1 MKKILFLTLLGLIF
15 WASTVQAQN
24 QFTVSGHVTDS
35 KNGEEIIGASVVL
48 LNNKTQGTRTNSY
61 GFYSMTLDEGSY
73 TLFVRSVGYES
84 QEVIINLNNN
94 LTQEIKLSTK
104 KSTLKKLVIKSKKD
118 NDQITS
124 TEMGVEK
131 LDMKMINKIPVLFGE
146 RDILKTIQLLPGVK
160 SAGEGNSGFYVRGG
174 SADQNLVLL
183 DEAPVYNASHLL
195 GFFSVF
201 NSDAVK
207 DVKLYKGTA
216 PSPYGGRLSSV
227 LDVKMKDGNNQNYSV
242 SGGVGLIASRLN
254 IEGPIVKDK
263 GSFLVSARRTYAD
276 VFTVFSKDT
285 NVQKA
290 KLYFYDFNAKAN
302 YKIDEKNRVYLS
314 GYFGKDVLGFGDQ
327 FGIDWGNATG
337 TLRWNH
343 IFNQKLFSNTS
354 LIYSNFNYNIG
365 IKFGSAEFNINSRI
379 RDWNLKQD
387 FQYFANKKSEFKFG
401 LNSIYH
407 SIVPGV
413 VSIQSDNDD
422 FNLELSNKYG
432 WENAAY
438 ASHKYKFNSSIN
450 IEYGL
455 RLSAWSTLGAGTF
468 YSYDDA
474 GTQIDSTI
482 LGKREIGTTY
492 FNLEP
497 RLVANYTIDDQNSI
511 KASYTRNTQNLHLL
525 SNTNAGSPTDLWI
538 GSSNNV
544 KPEISDQVALGY
556 FKNFDKNTY
565 EVSAEVYYKYMQNQ
579 IDYKPGAQLLLN
591 ENVESQLLY
600 GHGRAYGIELFAKKK
615 YGRLNGW
622 LGYTLSRTERKIEG
636 INNNEYY
643 LAKQDRT
650 HEISIVGIYEISKK
664 LTFSSSWIYYT
675 GNAITYPKGKYELDG
690 QTLFY
695 YSDRNADRMPDYHRL
710 DLGLTWTRKKTD
722 RKESSWNFSIYNAY
736 NRENAYSISFQD
748 NPDNPQ
754 QTQAIQTTLFKI
766 IPSISYNFKF

>member
-1 MKKILFLTLLGLIF
+1 MKRISILLILSLICG
-15 WASTVQAQN
+15 AIQSQAQN
-24 QFTVSGHVTDS
+24 KFILSGHVVDAQ
-35 KNGEEIIGASVVL
+35 NGEEVIGATVVL
-48 LNNKTQGTRTNSY
+48 KDKKTYGARTNAY
-61 GFYSMTLDEGSY
+61 GFYSITLEAGTH
-73 TLFVRSVGYES
+73 TLFIRSVGFETT
-84 QEVIINLNNN
+84 E
-94 LTQEIKLSTK
+94 LTVTLTENKNQEIKLSSK
-104 KSTLKKLVIKSKKD
+104 KSELKKVVIKGRKD

-131 LDMKMINKIPVLFGE
+131 LDMKMVNKIPVLFGE

-160 SAGEGNSGFYVRGG
+160 SAGEGNSGFFVRGG

-201 NSDAVK
+201 NSDAIK

-216 PSPYGGRLSSV
+216 PAPYGGRLSSV

-254 IEGPIVKDK
+254 IEGPLVKDK

-276 VFTVFSKDT
+276 VFTAFAKDT

-302 YKIDEKNRVYLS
+302 YKFDEKNRVYLS
-314 GYFGKDVLGFGDQ
+314 GYFGKDVLGFGDA

-354 LIYSNFNYNIG
+354 LIFSNFNYNIG
-365 IKFGSAEFNINSRI
+365 IKFGSAEFNIRSRI

-387 FQYFANKKSEFKFG
+387 FQYFANEKSEFKFG
-401 LNSIYH
+401 VNSIYH
-407 SIVPGV
+407 NIVPGV
-413 VSIQSDNDD
+413 VSIQTDDED
-422 FNLELSNKYG
+422 FNLELTNKFG

-438 ASHKYKFNSSIN
+438 ASHKYKFNEAFN

-455 RLSAWSTLGAGTF
+455 RLSSWSNLGAGTF
-468 YSYDDA
+468 YSYNDDGSKA
-474 GTQIDSTI
+474 DSTK
-482 LGKREIGTTY
+482 LSKGEIGTTY

-497 RLVANYTIDDQNSI
+497 RLVANYTIDDANSI

-525 SNTNAGSPTDLWI
+525 SNSNAGSPTDLWI

-544 KPEISDQVALGY
+544 KPEIADQVAIGY
-556 FKNFDKNTY
+556 FKNFRNNTY
-565 EVSAEVYYKYMQNQ
+565 EVSAEIYYKYMQNQ
-579 IDYKPGAQLLLN
+579 IDYKPGAQILLN
-591 ENVESQLLY
+591 ENVESQLLF
-600 GHGRAYGIELFAKKK
+600 GHGRAYGLELFAKKK

-622 LGYTLSRTERKIEG
+622 IGYTLSKTERKIDG
-636 INNNEYY
+636 INNFEYY
-643 LAKQDRT
+643 NAKQDRT
-650 HEISIVGIYEISKK
+650 HEVSVVGIYEISKK
-664 LTFSSSWIYYT
+664 LTFSSSWVYYT
-675 GNAITYPKGKYELDG
+675 GNAITYPRGKYEIDG
-690 QTLFY
+690 ETYFY
-695 YSDRNADRMPDYHRL
+695 YSERNADRMPDYHRL

-736 NRENAYSISFQD
+736 NRDNAYSIDFQE
-748 NPDNPQ
+748 NPENVQ
-754 QTQAIQTTLFKI
+754 QTQAVQTTLFKI

>member
-1 MKKILFLTLLGLIF
+1 MKRLSLLLLATLLCS
-15 WASTVQAQN
+15 AAHAQKKY
-24 QFTVSGHVTDS
+24 TISGHVVDA
-35 KNGEEIIGASVVL
+35 KNGEEIIGSSVVL
-48 LNNKTQGTRTNSY
+48 KDNKMTGTRTNSY
-61 GFYSMTLDEGSY
+61 GFYSLTLAEGAH
-73 TLFVRSVGYES
+73 TLLIRSVGYETIEFNIS
-84 QEVIINLNNN
+84 LEKNM
-94 LTQEIKLSTK
+94 TKEIKLQAK
-104 KSTLKKLVIKSKKD
+104 KSQLKKVVIKTKKD
-118 NDQITS
+118 NDQIIS

-201 NSDAVK
+201 NSDAIK

-216 PSPYGGRLSSV
+216 PAIYGGRLSSV

-276 VFTVFSKDT
+276 VFTAFSKDT

-302 YKIDEKNRVYLS
+302 YKFNDKNRIYLS
-314 GYFGKDVLGFGDQ
+314 GYFGKDVLGFGNQ
-327 FGIDWGNATG
+327 FGINWGNATG

-343 IFNQKLFSNTS
+343 IYNQKLFSNTS
-354 LIYSNFNYNIG
+354 LIFSNFNYNIDVNL
-365 IKFGSAEFNINSRI
+365 GSAEFNINSRI
-379 RDWNLKQD
+379 QDWNLKQD
-387 FQYFANKKSEFKFG
+387 FQYFASKRSDFKFG
-401 LNSIYH
+401 INSIYH
-407 SIVPGV
+407 NIIPGALSIR
-413 VSIQSDNDD
+413 SDDANFD
-422 FNLELSNKYG
+422 LEISKKYAL
-432 WENAAY
+432 ENAAY
-438 ASHKYKFNSSIN
+438 ASHKYKFNGAFN

-455 RLSAWSTLGAGTF
+455 RLSSWSNLGPGTF
-468 YSYDDA
+468 YSYDA
-474 GTQIDSTI
+474 EGNQTDSTKRKKGEF
-482 LGKREIGTTY
+482 GKTY

-497 RLVANYTIDDQNSI
+497 RLVANYTIDGENSV

-525 SNTNAGSPTDLWI
+525 SNSNTGSPTDLWI

-556 FKNFDKNTY
+556 FRNFDKNNY
-565 EVSAEVYYKYMQNQ
+565 EVSAEVYYKHMQNQ
-579 IDYKPGAQLLLN
+579 IDYKPGAELLLN

-600 GHGRAYGIELFAKKK
+600 GFGRAYGIELFAKKK

-622 LGYTLSRTERKIEG
+622 VGYTLSKTERKING
-636 INNNEYY
+636 INNNEFYN
-643 LAKQDRT
+643 AKQDRT
-650 HEISIVGIYEISKK
+650 HEISIVGIYELTKK
-664 LTFSSSWIYYT
+664 LTFSSTWIYYT
-675 GNAITYPKGKYELDG
+675 GNAITYPRGKYTIDN
-690 QTLFY
+690 QTYFL
-695 YSDRNADRMPDYHRL
+695 YSERNADRMPDYHRL

-736 NRENAYSISFQD
+736 NRANAYSIDFQE
-748 NPDNPQ
+748 NPDNPA
-754 QTQAIQTTLFKI
+754 QTQAVQTTLFKI

>member
-1 MKKILFLTLLGLIF
+1 MTKKI
-15 WASTVQAQN
+15 
-24 QFTVSGHVTDS
+24 
-35 KNGEEIIGASVVL
+35 
-48 LNNKTQGTRTNSY
+48 
-61 GFYSMTLDEGSY
+61 
-73 TLFVRSVGYES
+73 
-84 QEVIINLNNN
+84 
-94 LTQEIKLSTK
+94 KLQTK
-104 KSTLKKLVIKSKKD
+104 KSQLKKVVIKTKKD
-118 NDQITS
+118 NDQIIS

-201 NSDAVK
+201 NSDAIK

-216 PSPYGGRLSSV
+216 PAIYGGRLSSV

-276 VFTVFSKDT
+276 VFTAFSKDT
-285 NVQKA
+285 NIQKA

-302 YKIDEKNRVYLS
+302 YKFNDKNRIYLS
-314 GYFGKDVLGFGDQ
+314 GYFGKDVLGFGNQ
-327 FGIDWGNATG
+327 FGINWGNATG

-343 IFNQKLFSNTS
+343 IYNQKLFSNTS
-354 LIYSNFNYNIG
+354 LIFSNFNYNIDVNL
-365 IKFGSAEFNINSRI
+365 GSAEFNINSRI
-379 RDWNLKQD
+379 QDWNLKQD
-387 FQYFANKKSEFKFG
+387 FQYFASKRSDFKFG
-401 LNSIYH
+401 INSIYH
-407 SIVPGV
+407 NIIPGALSIR
-413 VSIQSDNDD
+413 SDDANFD
-422 FNLELSNKYG
+422 LEISKKYAL
-432 WENAAY
+432 ENAAY
-438 ASHKYKFNSSIN
+438 ASHKYKFNGAFN

-455 RLSAWSTLGAGTF
+455 RLSSWSNLGPGTF
-468 YSYDDA
+468 YSYDA
-474 GTQIDSTI
+474 EGNQSDSTKRKKGEF
-482 LGKREIGTTY
+482 GKTY

-497 RLVANYTIDDQNSI
+497 RLVANYTIDGENSV

-525 SNTNAGSPTDLWI
+525 SNSNTGSPTDLWI

-556 FKNFDKNTY
+556 FRNFDKNNY
-565 EVSAEVYYKYMQNQ
+565 EVSAEVYYKYMRNQ
-579 IDYKPGAQLLLN
+579 IDYKPGAELLLN

-600 GHGRAYGIELFAKKK
+600 GFGRAYGIELFAKKK

-622 LGYTLSRTERKIEG
+622 VGYTLSKTERKING
-636 INNNEYY
+636 INNNEFYN
-643 LAKQDRT
+643 AKQDRT
-650 HEISIVGIYEISKK
+650 HEISIVGIYELTKK
-664 LTFSSSWIYYT
+664 LTFSSTWIYYT
-675 GNAITYPKGKYELDG
+675 GNAITYPRGKYTIDN
-690 QTLFY
+690 QTYFL
-695 YSDRNADRMPDYHRL
+695 YSERNADRMPDYHRL

-736 NRENAYSISFQD
+736 NRANAYSIDFQE
-748 NPDNPQ
+748 NPDNPA
-754 QTQAIQTTLFKI
+754 QTQAVQTTLFKI

>member
-1 MKKILFLTLLGLIF
+1 MKKIFLLLLATALCSF
-15 WASTVQAQN
+15 AQAQKKY
-24 QFTVSGHVTDS
+24 TISGHVVDA
-35 KNGEEIIGASVVL
+35 KNGEEIIGATVVIKD
-48 LNNKTQGTRTNSY
+48 NKKVGTRTNSY
-61 GFYSMTLDEGSY
+61 GFYSLTLSEGAY
-73 TLFVRSVGYES
+73 TLLIRSVGFET
-84 QEVIINLNNN
+84 QELPIS
-94 LTQEIKLSTK
+94 LTKNTTEEIKLSAK
-104 KSTLKKLVIKSKKD
+104 QSQLKKVVIKTRKD
-118 NDQITS
+118 NDQIIN
-124 TEMGVEK
+124 TEIGVAK
-131 LDMKMINKIPVLFGE
+131 LDMKMVNKIPVLFGE

-201 NSDAVK
+201 NSDAIK

-242 SGGVGLIASRLN
+242 SGGIGLIASRLN

-276 VFTVFSKDT
+276 AFTVFSKDT

-302 YKIDEKNRVYLS
+302 YKINDNNRIYLS

-327 FGIDWGNATG
+327 FGFDWGNATA

-343 IFNQKLFSNTS
+343 IYNQKLFSNTS
-354 LIYSNFNYNIG
+354 LIFSNFNYNIDVNL
-365 IKFGSAEFNINSRI
+365 GSAEFNINSRI

-387 FQYFANKKSEFKFG
+387 YQYFATKKSEFKFG
-401 LNSIYH
+401 VNSIYH
-407 SIVPGV
+407 NIIPGALSIRDD
-413 VSIQSDNDD
+413 SLD
-422 FNLELSNKYG
+422 FNLELSTKYG
-432 WENAAY
+432 WENAIY
-438 ASHKYKFNSSIN
+438 ASHKYKFNGAFN

-455 RLSAWSTLGAGTF
+455 RLSSWSNVGAGTF
-468 YSYDDA
+468 YSYDA
-474 GTQIDSTI
+474 EGNQEDSTV
-482 LGKREIGTTY
+482 LKRGEIGKTY
-492 FNLEP
+492 VNLEP
-497 RLVANYTIDDQNSI
+497 RLVANYTIDEKSSL

-525 SNTNAGSPTDLWI
+525 SNSNAGNPTDVWI

-544 KPEISDQVALGY
+544 KPEIADQVALGY
-556 FKNFDKNTY
+556 FRNFDNNNY
-565 EVSAEVYYKYMQNQ
+565 EVSGEVYYKHMQNQ
-579 IDYKPGAQLLLN
+579 IDYKPGAELLLN

-600 GHGRAYGIELFAKKK
+600 GFGRAYGLELFAKKK

-622 LGYTLSRTERKIEG
+622 VGYTLSKTERKIEG
-636 INNNEYY
+636 INNGEFYN
-643 LAKQDRT
+643 AKQDRT
-650 HEISIVGIYEISKK
+650 HEISVVGIYEISKK
-664 LTFSSSWIYYT
+664 LTLSSTWIYYT
-675 GNAITYPKGKYELDG
+675 GNAITYPRGKYTIDN
-690 QTLFY
+690 QTYFL
-695 YSDRNADRMPDYHRL
+695 YSERNADRMPDYHRL

-736 NRENAYSISFQD
+736 NRANAYSIDFRDSPTNFR
-748 NPDNPQ
+748 
-754 QTQAIQTTLFKI
+754 QTEAVQTTLFKI

>member
-1 MKKILFLTLLGLIF
+1 MVD
-15 WASTVQAQN
+15 A
-24 QFTVSGHVTDS
+24 
-35 KNGEEIIGASVVL
+35 KNGEEIIGSSVVL
-48 LNNKTQGTRTNSY
+48 KDNKMTGTRTNSY
-61 GFYSMTLDEGSY
+61 GFYSLTLAEGAH
-73 TLFVRSVGYES
+73 TLLIRSVGYETIEFNIS
-84 QEVIINLNNN
+84 LEKNI
-94 LTQEIKLSTK
+94 TKEIKLQAK
-104 KSTLKKLVIKSKKD
+104 KSQLKKVVIKTKKD
-118 NDQITS
+118 NDQIIS

-201 NSDAVK
+201 NSDAIK

-216 PSPYGGRLSSV
+216 PAIYGGRLSSV

-254 IEGPIVKDK
+254 IEGPVVKDK

-276 VFTVFSKDT
+276 VFTAFSKDT
-285 NVQKA
+285 NIQKA

-302 YKIDEKNRVYLS
+302 YKFNDKNRIYLS
-314 GYFGKDVLGFGDQ
+314 GYFGKDVLGFGNQ
-327 FGIDWGNATG
+327 FGINWGNATG

-343 IFNQKLFSNTS
+343 IYNQKLFSNTS
-354 LIYSNFNYNIG
+354 LIFSNFNYNINVNL
-365 IKFGSAEFNINSRI
+365 GSAEFNINSRI
-379 RDWNLKQD
+379 QDWNLKQD
-387 FQYFANKKSEFKFG
+387 FQYFASKRSDFKFG
-401 LNSIYH
+401 INSIYH
-407 SIVPGV
+407 NIIPGALSIR
-413 VSIQSDNDD
+413 SDDD
-422 FNLELSNKYG
+422 NFDIEISKKYAL
-432 WENAAY
+432 ENAAY
-438 ASHKYKFNSSIN
+438 ASHKYRFNGAFN

-455 RLSAWSTLGAGTF
+455 RLSSWSNLGPGTF
-468 YSYDDA
+468 YSYDA
-474 GTQIDSTI
+474 EGNQSDSTKRKKGEF
-482 LGKREIGTTY
+482 GKTY

-497 RLVANYTIDDQNSI
+497 RLVANYTIDGENSV

-525 SNTNAGSPTDLWI
+525 SNSNTGSPTDLWI

-556 FKNFDKNTY
+556 FRNFDKNNY
-565 EVSAEVYYKYMQNQ
+565 EFSAEVYYKHMQNQ
-579 IDYKPGAQLLLN
+579 IDYKPGAELLLN

-600 GHGRAYGIELFAKKK
+600 GFGRAYGIELFAKKK

-622 LGYTLSRTERKIEG
+622 VGYTLSKTERKING
-636 INNNEYY
+636 INSNEFYN
-643 LAKQDRT
+643 AKQDRT
-650 HEISIVGIYEISKK
+650 HEVSIVGIYELTKK
-664 LTFSSSWIYYT
+664 LTFSSTWIYYT
-675 GNAITYPKGKYELDG
+675 GNAITYPRGKYTIDN
-690 QTLFY
+690 QTYFL
-695 YSDRNADRMPDYHRL
+695 YSERNADRMPDYHRL

-736 NRENAYSISFQD
+736 NRANAYSIDFQE
-748 NPDNPQ
+748 NPDNPA
-754 QTQAIQTTLFKI
+754 QTQAVQTTLFKI

>member
-1 MKKILFLTLLGLIF
+1 MRKISILLICTFFLGAFQL
-15 WASTVQAQN
+15 SAQN
-24 QFTVSGHVTDS
+24 KFTVSGHVTDS
-35 KNGEEIIGASVVL
+35 KNGEEIIGATVVL
-48 LNNKTQGTRTNSY
+48 KDKRTFGARTNSY
-61 GFYSMTLDEGSY
+61 GFYSITLEEGSH
-73 TLFVRSVGYES
+73 TLFIRSVGYTS
-84 QEVIINLNNN
+84 QEVTINLDKN
-94 LTQEIKLSTK
+94 LTKEIKLVSRQ
-104 KSTLKKLVIKSKKD
+104 SELKKVVVKSKKD

-183 DEAPVYNASHLL
+183 DEAPVYNASHLF

-242 SGGVGLIASRLN
+242 SGGIGLIASRLN

-285 NVQKA
+285 NVKKA

-302 YKIDEKNRVYLS
+302 YKINEKNRVYLS
-314 GYFGKDVLGFGDQ
+314 GYFGKDVLGFSDQ

-354 LIYSNFNYNIG
+354 LIFSNFNYNIDVNL
-365 IKFGSAEFNINSRI
+365 GSAEFNINSRI

-387 FQYFANKKSEFKFG
+387 FQYFATEKSEFKFG

-407 SIVPGV
+407 NIVPGAL
-413 VSIQSDNDD
+413 SIRSDDRNFD
-422 FNLELSNKYG
+422 LELSTKYA

-438 ASHKYKFNSSIN
+438 ASHKYKFNGAFN

-455 RLSAWSTLGAGTF
+455 RLSAWSNLGPGTF
-468 YSYDDA
+468 YSYDAA
-474 GTQIDSTI
+474 GSQSDSTF
-482 LGKREIGTTY
+482 LKKREIGKTY

-497 RLVANYTIDDQNSI
+497 RLVANYTIDDENSI
-511 KASYTRNTQNLHLL
+511 KGSYTRNTQNLHLL
-525 SNTNAGSPTDLWI
+525 SNSNAGSPTDVWI

-556 FKNFDKNTY
+556 FRNFNKNNY
-565 EVSAEVYYKYMQNQ
+565 EVSAEIYYKHMQNQ
-579 IDYKPGAQLLLN
+579 IDYKPGAELLLN

-600 GHGRAYGIELFAKKK
+600 GFGRAYGLELFLKKK

-622 LGYTLSRTERKIEG
+622 VGYTLSKTERKIDG
-636 INNNEYY
+636 INNNEFYN
-643 LAKQDRT
+643 AKQDRT
-650 HEISIVGIYEISKK
+650 HEISIVGIYELSKK
-664 LTFSSSWIYYT
+664 LTVSGTWVYYT
-675 GNAITYPKGKYELDG
+675 GNAITYPRGKYTIDN
-690 QTLFY
+690 QTYFL
-695 YSDRNADRMPDYHRL
+695 YSERNADRMPAYHRL

-736 NRENAYSISFQD
+736 NRENAYSIDFQD
-748 NPDNPQ
+748 NPDNPS
-754 QTQAIQTTLFKI
+754 QTQAVQTTLFKI

>member
-1 MKKILFLTLLGLIF
+1 MKSISILILACLLCSF
-15 WASTVQAQN
+15 AQAQTKY
-24 QFTVSGHVTDS
+24 TVSGHVVNALD
-35 KNGEEIIGASVVL
+35 GEEVIGATVSL
-48 LNNKTQGTRTNSY
+48 KSNPTIGTKCNAY
-61 GFYSMTLDEGSY
+61 GFYSMTLEPGSY
-73 TLFVRSVGYES
+73 TLVVRAIGYES
-84 QEVIINLNNN
+84 FEQNINLDKNI
-94 LTQEIKLSTK
+94 TQEIKINSK
-104 KSTLKKLVIKSKKD
+104 KRDLKKVVVKSKKD
-118 NDQITS
+118 NDQITN
-124 TEMGVEK
+124 TEMGVQQ
-131 LDMKMINKIPVLFGE
+131 LDMKMVNKIPVLFGE

-201 NSDAVK
+201 NSDAIK

-242 SGGVGLIASRLN
+242 SGGIGLIASRLN

-285 NVQKA
+285 NIQKA

-314 GYFGKDVLGFGDQ
+314 GYFGRDVLGFNNQ

-354 LIYSNFNYNIG
+354 LIFSNFNYNIDVSL
-365 IKFGSAEFNINSRI
+365 GSTNFNINSRI

-401 LNSIYH
+401 VNSIYH
-407 SIVPGV
+407 NIIPGALSIE
-413 VSIQSDNDD
+413 SDERNFD
-422 FNLELSNKYG
+422 LELSKKYA

-438 ASHKYKFNSSIN
+438 ASHKYKFNGAFN

-455 RLSAWSTLGAGTF
+455 RLSSWSNVGPGTF
-468 YSYDDA
+468 YTYDTD
-474 GTQIDSTI
+474 GNQTDSTV
-482 LGKREIGTTY
+482 LTKGGFGKTY
-492 FNLEP
+492 VNLEP

-525 SNTNAGSPTDLWI
+525 SNSNAGSPTDLWI

-556 FKNFDKNTY
+556 FRNFNKNNY
-565 EVSAEVYYKYMQNQ
+565 EFSAEVYYKHMQNQ
-579 IDYKPGAQLLLN
+579 IDYKPGAELLLN

-600 GHGRAYGIELFAKKK
+600 GFGRAYGLELFMKKK

-622 LGYTLSRTERKIEG
+622 IGYTLSKTERKIDG
-636 INNNEYY
+636 INNGEFYN
-643 LAKQDRT
+643 AKQDRT
-650 HEISIVGIYEISKK
+650 HEVSIVGIYELSKK
-664 LTFSSSWIYYT
+664 LTFSSTWIYYT
-675 GNAITYPKGKYELDG
+675 GNAITYPRGKYTIDN
-690 QTLFY
+690 QTYFL
-695 YSDRNADRMPDYHRL
+695 YSDRNADRMPAYHRL

-722 RKESSWNFSIYNAY
+722 RRESAWNFSIYNAY
-736 NRENAYSISFQD
+736 NRANAYSIDFQD
-748 NPDNPQ
+748 NPDNPS

>member
-1 MKKILFLTLLGLIF
+1 MTSIQL
-15 WASTVQAQN
+15 QAQSK
-24 QFTVSGHVTDS
+24 FTVSGHVVDS
-35 KNGEEIIGASVVL
+35 KDGEEIIGASVSLKDKPTV
-48 LNNKTQGTRTNSY
+48 GTRCNAY
-61 GFYSMTLDEGSY
+61 GFYSMTLDAGTY
-73 TLFVRSVGYES
+73 TLWVRSVGYEPK
-84 QEVIINLNNN
+84 EVTINLDKNI
-94 LTQEIKLSTK
+94 TKEIKVVSRK
-104 KSTLKKLVIKSKKD
+104 KDLNKVVIKTKKD
-118 NDQITS
+118 NDQITN
-124 TEMGVEK
+124 TEMGVQT
-131 LDMKMINKIPVLFGE
+131 LDMKMANKIPVLFGE

-242 SGGVGLIASRLN
+242 SGGIGLIASRLN
-254 IEGPIVKDK
+254 VEGPIVKDK
-263 GSFLVSARRTYAD
+263 GSFIVSARRTYAD
-276 VFTVFSKDT
+276 VFTAFSKDT

-302 YKIDEKNRVYLS
+302 YKIDDKNRLYLS
-314 GYFGKDVLGFGDQ
+314 GYFGKDVLGFADQ

-354 LIYSNFNYNIG
+354 LIFSNFDYNIEG
-365 IKFGSAEFNINSRI
+365 NFGSTEFRIFSRI
-379 RDWNLKQD
+379 RDYNLKQD
-387 FQYFANKKSEFKFG
+387 FHYFADKKNEFKFG
-401 LNSIYH
+401 INSIYH
-407 SIVPGV
+407 AIVPGAL
-413 VSIQSDNDD
+413 SIKDDNTD
-422 FNLELSNKYG
+422 FNIEISRKYG

-438 ASHKYKFNSSIN
+438 ASHKHKFNGAFN

-455 RLSAWSTLGAGTF
+455 RLSSWSNLGPATF
-468 YSYDDA
+468 YTYDDEGA
-474 GTQIDSTI
+474 QTDSTK
-482 LGKREIGTTY
+482 LRKGEIGKTY

-497 RLVANYTIDDQNSI
+497 RLVANYTIDDANSI

-525 SNTNAGSPTDLWI
+525 SNSNSGNPTDLWI

-556 FKNFDKNTY
+556 FRNFNNNTY
-565 EVSAEVYYKYMQNQ
+565 EVSAEVYYKHMQNQ
-579 IDYKPGAQLLLN
+579 IDYKNGAQLNFN

-600 GHGRAYGIELFAKKK
+600 GHGRAYGLELFAKKK

-622 LGYTLSRTERKIEG
+622 VGYTLSRTERKIDG

-643 LAKQDRT
+643 AAKQDRT

-664 LTFSSSWIYYT
+664 LTFSSSWVYYT
-675 GNAITYPKGKYELDG
+675 GNAITFPRGKYTIDDKTYFL
-690 QTLFY
+690 
-695 YSDRNADRMPDYHRL
+695 YSERNADRMPDYHRL

-722 RKESSWNFSIYNAY
+722 RRESSWNFSIYNAY
-736 NRENAYSISFQD
+736 NRENAYSIDFQE
-748 NPDNPQ
+748 NPNNPS

>member
-1 MKKILFLTLLGLIF
+1 MKRLSLLLLATLLCS
-15 WASTVQAQN
+15 AAHAQKKYII
-24 QFTVSGHVTDS
+24 SGHVVDA
-35 KNGEEIIGASVVL
+35 KNGEEIIGSSVVL
-48 LNNKTQGTRTNSY
+48 KDNKMTGTRTNSY
-61 GFYSMTLDEGSY
+61 GFYSLTLAEGAH
-73 TLFVRSVGYES
+73 TLLIRSVGYETIEFNIS
-84 QEVIINLNNN
+84 LEKNI
-94 LTQEIKLSTK
+94 TKEIKLQAK
-104 KSTLKKLVIKSKKD
+104 KSQLKKVVIKTKKD
-118 NDQITS
+118 NDQIIS

-201 NSDAVK
+201 NSDAIK

-216 PSPYGGRLSSV
+216 PAIYGGRLSSV

-254 IEGPIVKDK
+254 IEGPVVKDK

-276 VFTVFSKDT
+276 VFTAFSKDT
-285 NVQKA
+285 NIQKA

-302 YKIDEKNRVYLS
+302 YKFNDKNRIYLS
-314 GYFGKDVLGFGDQ
+314 GYFGKDVLGFGNQ
-327 FGIDWGNATG
+327 FGINWGNATG

-343 IFNQKLFSNTS
+343 IYNQKLFSNTS
-354 LIYSNFNYNIG
+354 LIFSNFNYNINVNL
-365 IKFGSAEFNINSRI
+365 GSAEFNINSRI
-379 RDWNLKQD
+379 QDWNLKQD
-387 FQYFANKKSEFKFG
+387 FQYFASKRSDFKFG
-401 LNSIYH
+401 INSIYH
-407 SIVPGV
+407 NIIPGALSIR
-413 VSIQSDNDD
+413 SDDD
-422 FNLELSNKYG
+422 NFDIEISKKYAL
-432 WENAAY
+432 ENAAY
-438 ASHKYKFNSSIN
+438 ASHKYRFNGAFN

-455 RLSAWSTLGAGTF
+455 RLSSWSNLGPGTF
-468 YSYDDA
+468 YSYDA
-474 GTQIDSTI
+474 EGNQSDSTKRKKGEF
-482 LGKREIGTTY
+482 GKTY

-497 RLVANYTIDDQNSI
+497 RLVANYTIDGENSV

-525 SNTNAGSPTDLWI
+525 SNSNTGSPTDLWI

-556 FKNFDKNTY
+556 FRNFDKNNY
-565 EVSAEVYYKYMQNQ
+565 EFSAEVYYKHMQNQ
-579 IDYKPGAQLLLN
+579 IDYKPGAELLLN

-600 GHGRAYGIELFAKKK
+600 GFGRAYGIELFAKKK

-622 LGYTLSRTERKIEG
+622 VGYTLSKTERKING
-636 INNNEYY
+636 INSNEFYN
-643 LAKQDRT
+643 AKQDRT
-650 HEISIVGIYEISKK
+650 HEVSIVGIYELTKK
-664 LTFSSSWIYYT
+664 LTFSSTWIYYT
-675 GNAITYPKGKYELDG
+675 GNAITYPRGKYTIDN
-690 QTLFY
+690 QTYFL
-695 YSDRNADRMPDYHRL
+695 YSERNADRMPDYHRL

-736 NRENAYSISFQD
+736 NRANAYSIDFQE
-748 NPDNPQ
+748 NPDNPA
-754 QTQAIQTTLFKI
+754 QTQAVQTTLFKI

>member
-1 MKKILFLTLLGLIF
+1 VVD
-15 WASTVQAQN
+15 A
-24 QFTVSGHVTDS
+24 
-35 KNGEEIIGASVVL
+35 KNGEEIIGSSVVL
-48 LNNKTQGTRTNSY
+48 KDNKMTGTRTNSY
-61 GFYSMTLDEGSY
+61 GFYSLTLAEGAH
-73 TLFVRSVGYES
+73 TLLIRSVGYETIEFNIS
-84 QEVIINLNNN
+84 LEKNI
-94 LTQEIKLSTK
+94 TKEIKLQAK
-104 KSTLKKLVIKSKKD
+104 KSQLKKVVIKTKKD
-118 NDQITS
+118 NDQIIS

-201 NSDAVK
+201 NSDAIK

-216 PSPYGGRLSSV
+216 PAIYGGRLSSV

-254 IEGPIVKDK
+254 IEGPVVKDK

-276 VFTVFSKDT
+276 VFTAFSKDT
-285 NVQKA
+285 NIQKA

-302 YKIDEKNRVYLS
+302 YKFNDKNRIYLS
-314 GYFGKDVLGFGDQ
+314 GYFGKDVLGFGNQ
-327 FGIDWGNATG
+327 FGINWGNATG

-343 IFNQKLFSNTS
+343 IYNQKLFSNTS
-354 LIYSNFNYNIG
+354 LIFSNFNYNINVNL
-365 IKFGSAEFNINSRI
+365 GSAEFNINSRI
-379 RDWNLKQD
+379 QDWNLKQD
-387 FQYFANKKSEFKFG
+387 FQYFASKRSDFKFG
-401 LNSIYH
+401 INSIYH
-407 SIVPGV
+407 NIIPGALSIR
-413 VSIQSDNDD
+413 SDDD
-422 FNLELSNKYG
+422 NFDIEISKKYAL
-432 WENAAY
+432 ENAAY
-438 ASHKYKFNSSIN
+438 ASHKYRFNGAFN

-455 RLSAWSTLGAGTF
+455 RLSSWSNLGPGTF
-468 YSYDDA
+468 YSYDA
-474 GTQIDSTI
+474 EGNQSDSTKRKKGEF
-482 LGKREIGTTY
+482 GKTY

-497 RLVANYTIDDQNSI
+497 RLVANYTIDGENSV

-525 SNTNAGSPTDLWI
+525 SNSNTGSPTDLWI

-556 FKNFDKNTY
+556 FRNFDKNNY
-565 EVSAEVYYKYMQNQ
+565 EFSAEVYYKHMQNQ
-579 IDYKPGAQLLLN
+579 IDYKPGAELLLN

-600 GHGRAYGIELFAKKK
+600 GFGRAYGIELFAKKK

-622 LGYTLSRTERKIEG
+622 VGYTLSKTERKING
-636 INNNEYY
+636 INSNEFYN
-643 LAKQDRT
+643 AKQDRT
-650 HEISIVGIYEISKK
+650 HEVSIVGIYELTKK
-664 LTFSSSWIYYT
+664 LTFSSTWIYYT
-675 GNAITYPKGKYELDG
+675 GNAITYPRGKYTIDN
-690 QTLFY
+690 QTYFL
-695 YSDRNADRMPDYHRL
+695 YSERNADRMPDYHRL

-736 NRENAYSISFQD
+736 NRANAYSIDFQE
-748 NPDNPQ
+748 NPDNPA
-754 QTQAIQTTLFKI
+754 QTQAVQTTLFKI

>member
-1 MKKILFLTLLGLIF
+1 MANTQLM
-15 WASTVQAQN
+15 AQAK
-24 QFTVSGHVTDS
+24 FTVSGHVTDS
-35 KNGEEIIGASVVL
+35 KNGEEIIGATVVL
-48 LNNKTQGTRTNSY
+48 KDKKTFGARTNSY
-61 GFYSMTLDEGSY
+61 GFYSMTLEEGTH
-73 TLFVRSVGYES
+73 TLFIRSVGYQS
-84 QEVIINLNNN
+84 QEVSINLNKNI
-94 LTQEIKLSTK
+94 TKEIKLVAK
-104 KSTLKKLVIKSKKD
+104 KSELKKVVVKGKKD

-160 SAGEGNSGFYVRGG
+160 SAGEGNSGFFVRGG

-216 PSPYGGRLSSV
+216 PASYGGRLSSV
-227 LDVKMKDGNNQNYSV
+227 LDVKMKDGNNQHHSV
-242 SGGVGLIASRLN
+242 SGGIGLIASRLN
-254 IEGPIVKDK
+254 VEGPIVKDK
-263 GSFLVSARRTYAD
+263 GSYLVSGRRTYAD

-285 NVQKA
+285 NVKKA

-337 TLRWNH
+337 TFRWNH

-354 LIYSNFNYNIG
+354 VIFSNFDYNIG
-365 IKFGSAEFNINSRI
+365 GDFGSVEFNIFSRI

-387 FQYFANKKSEFKFG
+387 FQYFASSKSEFKFG

-407 SIVPGV
+407 TIIPGAITV
-413 VSIQSDNDD
+413 KDANQ
-422 FNLELSNKYG
+422 NLNIELSKKYG

-438 ASHKYKFNSSIN
+438 ASHKYKFNGAFN
-450 IEYGL
+450 IEYGM
-455 RLSAWSTLGAGTF
+455 RLSSWSMLGPGTF
-468 YSYDDA
+468 YSYNPDGSQKDSFKLSK
-474 GTQIDSTI
+474 GTI
-482 LGKREIGTTY
+482 GKTY

-497 RLVANYTIDDQNSI
+497 RLVANYTIDDENSI

-525 SNTNAGSPTDLWI
+525 SNSNSGNPTDLWI

-544 KPEISDQVALGY
+544 KPEISDQVAVGY
-556 FKNFDKNTY
+556 FRNFNKNNY
-565 EVSAEVYYKYMQNQ
+565 EVSAEVYYKYMDNQ
-579 IDYKPGAQLLLN
+579 IDYKNGAELNFN
-591 ENVESQLLY
+591 ENVESQLLF

-622 LGYTLSRTERKIEG
+622 IGYTLSRTERKING

-643 LAKQDRT
+643 VAKQDRT
-650 HEISIVGIYEISKK
+650 HEVSIVGIYEISKK
-664 LTFSSSWIYYT
+664 LTLSSSWVYYT
-675 GNAITYPKGKYELDG
+675 GNAITFPRGKYLLDG
-690 QTLFY
+690 KEYFY
-695 YSDRNADRMPDYHRL
+695 YSERNADRMPAYHRM

-736 NRENAYSISFQD
+736 NRANAYSIDFRVD
-748 NPDNPQ
+748 PNNPL
-754 QTQAIQTTLFKI
+754 QTQAVQTTLFKI